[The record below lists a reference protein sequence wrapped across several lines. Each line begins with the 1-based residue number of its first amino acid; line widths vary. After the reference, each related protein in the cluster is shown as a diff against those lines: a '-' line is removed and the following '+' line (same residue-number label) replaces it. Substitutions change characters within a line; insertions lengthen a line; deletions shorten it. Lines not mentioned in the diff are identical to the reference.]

1 MKKSIFLLLLWIVF
15 AFPADNVHAQDY
27 TLKEGKETKAEY
39 AGVEEDAYNYFK
51 IIPSKSGY
59 AEIKVKT
66 ANGEDLSFDICD
78 GNKQVMATGIVVKNK
93 KSVLHKVSKGQT
105 YYVRTKGTEG
115 QTHTISYKVN
125 TFETLTYA
133 KKYSY
138 TFTNASLSDSK
149 NTILLKCKAKET
161 GNMSFMCNTD
171 DNIALQ
177 FLDSKKKALS
187 ENSFVKEHSLTGIG
201 VKKNNTYYIKLW
213 RMDEKKDGTTTINDM
228 KYQIRKINL
237 TSNDNRKKAKN
248 LSNGKAVET
257 LLLAGKKTTTWYKIK
272 LSKKK
277 KINMTFESRLFQNS
291 GQGMKIYICNEK
303 GKALH
308 TEPIFV
314 TEKASSYYKK
324 KYKME
329 YPRKIITTGNL
340 PAGNYYVKVT
350 SDHKMTS
357 GSYKISWK

>member
-1 MKKSIFLLLLWIVF
+1 
-15 AFPADNVHAQDY
+15 
-27 TLKEGKETKAEY
+27 
-39 AGVEEDAYNYFK
+39 
-51 IIPSKSGY
+51 
-59 AEIKVKT
+59 
-66 ANGEDLSFDICD
+66 
-78 GNKQVMATGIVVKNK
+78 
-93 KSVLHKVSKGQT
+93 
-105 YYVRTKGTEG
+105 
-115 QTHTISYKVN
+115 
-125 TFETLTYA
+125 
-133 KKYSY
+133 
-138 TFTNASLSDSK
+138 
-149 NTILLKCKAKET
+149 
-161 GNMSFMCNTD
+161 
-171 DNIALQ
+171 
-177 FLDSKKKALS
+177 
-187 ENSFVKEHSLTGIG
+187 
-201 VKKNNTYYIKLW
+201 
-213 RMDEKKDGTTTINDM
+213 MDEKKDGTTTINDM

-308 TEPIFV
+308 TEPILV